1 MNNRFKKGTVIER
14 LEGSKPYPALE
25 HELLFKVKGVQQ
37 STKEYLLVSL
47 SDPNLDRVLKAS
59 ISSIDANY
67 KRVPVR
73 KARDKA
79 LMFKL
84 LYKRDMDV

>member
-1 MNNRFKKGTVIER
+1 MNNKFKKGDFIE
-14 LEGSKPYPALE
+14 LIGEPVHPGCS
-25 HELLFKVKGVQQ
+25 HESLFKVKGVQQ

-67 KRVPVR
+67 KRVPVC
-73 KARDKA
+73 KARDKD

-84 LYKRDMDV
+84 LYKADMDV